1 MKLSII
7 VCVFNEI
14 STIKKI
20 YNQIL
25 EVELIKNIEKEI
37 IIIDNNSTDGTK
49 EILENIR
56 ENNTKIVFQN
66 KNLGKGNSLIEGI
79 KIATVIMQFSRT
91 LILNIALTIIIS
103 CYKKCLK
110 IISTQYLVLELKT
123 TLIIMFII

>member
-49 EILENIR
+49 ETLENIR

-79 KIATVIMQFSRT
+79 KIARVIMQFSRT

-110 IISTQYLVLELKT
+110 IISTQYLVLELKQ
-123 TLIIMFII
+123 L